1 MKITLAQIDLVK
13 TRAEWPAGKP
23 FAPALISSRKKLDNL
38 NWTVLAEKHING
50 RPPSWAY
57 AHNDDYVR
65 IPLFEYDLP
74 IKLDLALSY
83 FLSTGL
89 SCAASLQKEIRR
101 LHIVTG
107 VPVEILFDDDK
118 NEDVGIRYWFGFAVV
133 TE

>member
-1 MKITLAQIDLVK
+1 MKVTFEQVDLVK
-13 TRAEWPAGKP
+13 TRASWPAGQL
-23 FAPALISSRKKLDNL
+23 FAPAIIKPRKKLENL

-50 RPPSWAY
+50 RPPSWEY
-57 AHNDDYVR
+57 AQSDDYVR

-89 SCAASLQKEIRR
+89 ECAISLKKEIRR

-118 NEDVGIRYWFGFAVV
+118 KEDVGIRYWFGFAVV

>member
-1 MKITLAQIDLVK
+1 MKITFEHIDLLKTREQWPAGRRFTPALVK
-13 TRAEWPAGKP
+13 TRKSLE
-23 FAPALISSRKKLDNL
+23 NL

-50 RPPSWAY
+50 QSPSWSY
-57 AHNDDYVR
+57 AQHDDYVR

-74 IKLDLALSY
+74 VKLNLALAAL
-83 FLSTGL
+83 LSMGV

-107 VPVEILFDDDK
+107 VPVEILFDEDK
-118 NEDVGIRYWFGFAVV
+118 NEDVGIRYWLGFAIV

>member
-1 MKITLAQIDLVK
+1 MKITIEQIDLVK
-13 TRAEWPAGKP
+13 TRSRWPAGYP
-23 FAPALISSRKKLDNL
+23 FEPARIKTRKKLENL
-38 NWTVLAEKHING
+38 NWTVLVEKHING
-50 RPPSWAY
+50 CPPSWAY
-57 AHNDDYVR
+57 AHHDDYVR

-83 FLSTGL
+83 LLSMGL
-89 SCAASLQKEIRR
+89 SCAASLQKDIRR

-107 VPVEILFDDDK
+107 VPVEILFNENK